1 MLVIIAS
8 TRFAFVK
15 YNLSPLPKITS
26 ITKMKSSH
34 TQSMK
39 ILLSEIMDQKKLTI
53 RQVSILT
60 GVPRSTVADIMSDRA
75 SPRLD
80 TLEQLA
86 KGLKVRIT
94 DLYESEYK

>member
-1 MLVIIAS
+1 
-8 TRFAFVK
+8 
-15 YNLSPLPKITS
+15 
-26 ITKMKSSH
+26 MKSSH

>member
-1 MLVIIAS
+1 
-8 TRFAFVK
+8 
-15 YNLSPLPKITS
+15 
-26 ITKMKSSH
+26 MKSSH

-60 GVPRSTVADIMSDRA
+60 GVPKSTVSDIVSRGRI
-75 SPRLD
+75 PRLD
-80 TLEQLA
+80 TMEQLA